1 MPGGY
6 EPDDPEP
13 DDPEPDDPEPDD
25 PEQDDPEPDD
35 PEDPPVVLPLSAE
48 DEELVSLELLLD
60 VESPPLPL
68 SFEGF
73 LA

>member
-1 MPGGY
+1 MPGSY

-25 PEQDDPEPDD
+25 PE
-35 PEDPPVVLPLSAE
+35 DPPVVVPLSAE
-48 DEELVSLELLLD
+48 DEVLVSLELLLD
-60 VESPPLPL
+60 VGSLPLPL
-68 SFEGF
+68 SLEDF

>member
-25 PEQDDPEPDD
+25 PEPDD

-48 DEELVSLELLLD
+48 DEELVSPELLLD
-60 VESPPLPL
+60 VESLPLPL
-68 SFEGF
+68 SPEDF